1 MIEDQKNIAKKELL
15 NSLGPSDSGSPT
27 LASRLLKKKQLRDS
41 SPSEQA
47 TQGML
52 SNAQLADADTLD
64 GTIGLGTTTGTARSP
79 DALSS
84 QRIDLTRT

>member
-1 MIEDQKNIAKKELL
+1 M
-15 NSLGPSDSGSPT
+15 
-27 LASRLLKKKQLRDS
+27 RDT

-47 TQGML
+47 TTQGML

-64 GTIGLGTTTGTARSP
+64 GTIGLGTTSGTARSP

-84 QRIDLTRT
+84 QRIDLTRTQSPESPPEGGVSS